1 MQRYFAVLVLVA
13 WGAVAC
19 TPTRQM
25 IAPTAPDAQSHP
37 HRIGIL
43 GLPPLQ
49 LTYAEPPA
57 PGAGAGYKRG
67 VGECFNGAGHS
78 MRSPL
83 VFAAAVTLCPTVGG
97 TVGAALNVSATEVA
111 EAQTALARIGR
122 EHPFGD
128 GLRGELA
135 HQLVQAARPYAVALL
150 APDGTDP
157 LGAPADRVV
166 VLTNPTVTLLSYRRS
181 KIRTDGAPLTLYVS
195 VDAELRR
202 AGTNA
207 VVHRD
212 RIECWGERFSFM
224 DWGAADGE
232 RLALGLARAQRSLA
246 EHLAQHFF
254 QVQTPTATKRLF
266 CENQSYTDG
275 LARPD

>member
-1 MQRYFAVLVLVA
+1 MKRYLAVLVLLVC
-13 WGAVAC
+13 GAVAC
-19 TPTRQM
+19 ARTPQM
-25 IAPTAPDAQSHP
+25 LTPAPPEARAHS

-43 GLPPLQ
+43 EPPPLLLLQ
-49 LTYAEPPA
+49 PVAPA
-57 PGAGAGYKRG
+57 PGVAAGYKRG
-67 VGECFNGAGHS
+67 VGECFDGGLAPS
-78 MRSPL
+78 YLILAATL
-83 VFAAAVTLCPTVGG
+83 VLCPTVGG
-97 TVGAALNVSATEVA
+97 AVGVAQNASASEVA
-111 EAQTALARIGR
+111 EAREALERIGR

-135 HQLVQAARPYAVALL
+135 HRLVQAAPPYAVALL

-157 LGAPADRVV
+157 LGAPVDRVLA
-166 VLTNPTVTLLSYRRS
+166 LTFPTVTLLPYSRTR
-181 KIRTDGAPLTLYVS
+181 IRTDGAPLTLYVS